1 MYRID
6 RSLFHITSNVEIRRV
21 SGVMLG
27 RANLVAAL
35 SAAHR
40 RARCKPQLCLI
51 LQGTGGRWLVRRGLP
66 CRYDVPF
73 AAREGHALSG
83 AKRRGGQHHFTRA
96 MLARPIAIKVP
107 HH

>member
-1 MYRID
+1 
-6 RSLFHITSNVEIRRV
+6 L
-21 SGVMLG
+21 
-27 RANLVAAL
+27 AAL
-35 SAAHR
+35 ILLR
-40 RARCKPQLCLI
+40 RHQPHIAERDASRSFVSSC
-51 LQGTGGRWLVRRGLP
+51 RGLAVAGSSDAASLRFEP
-66 CRYDVPF
+66 RYDVPF